1 MHSASHADF
10 EFGENHYQR
19 KDIWM
24 VQHMA
29 AIMSTSALI
38 QPQLR
43 IFSVAKT
50 TSMKAINFVFLLILM
65 VGLAACD
72 DNSKLLSDP
81 VAGGGTTG
89 GGGTTTTLAINVVL
103 VDAASGTTAS
113 GVSSTNPGELR
124 ATVTLNGAAL
134 ADQVVTITTT
144 LGLLNPTS
152 GTALTNSSGLATI
165 GLEEGGVEGAG
176 TATASITYQGTTA
189 TDTVSFQVSTSG
201 GSGVPTVLSMG
212 WGTVSGTSV
221 TGFVANTMNI
231 GLTTLSAGGT
241 TSATVL
247 IVDDTNTLYTT
258 PVDVSFTSGCVGT
271 GGAIMDASVTTVNGV
286 ASSTYLAQGC
296 VGSDTITA
304 SASIGGTTYTATGTL
319 TVQAGSVGSIEFV
332 SATPTSITLQGTG
345 GAGRSETAVV
355 IFRVVDVQGDP
366 VQGQNVAFAL
376 NTTVGGITLDP
387 SSATSDNNG
396 LVQTTVQAG
405 TIATSVRVTASASSG
420 GNTFESQS
428 DQLVITTGIPDDDS
442 MDIVATVLN
451 PEGWNISGTE
461 VMITARL
468 ADRFN
473 NPVPDGTAI
482 TFTTE
487 GGSINSFCITTGGSC
502 AVAWT
507 SQDPRPCGETLGAAQ
522 VQVDTTAGPN
532 VCVLTA
538 GGSTNPIDP
547 QTGFAPL
554 GQPYGGRATIL
565 ATAVGE
571 ESFTDINGNGVFDEG
586 DLYNDLPEAWVDSNE
601 DGTRDNNEPYLD
613 FNNTGMY
620 DTADGEFNGI
630 LCSRPTSNDCSTAQT
645 LHIRDSLV
653 LVMSGSTG
661 FMALNPSTITVS
673 NGGAGGATLTVSDL
687 HNQPLPAGTTIS
699 IEVSTGFTLLTG
711 SSFSMANTNTNSAVN
726 IGVTIEGEGSTT
738 GANGILTVTT
748 TSPSGLETIET
759 FVITENPPPT
769 ADVGVLLA
777 GPAGDVAQGENATY
791 IISVTNISG
800 PDSATAVE
808 TEFVVDSN
816 FTAVSITPSTGSCSG
831 IDTITCSLG
840 TVAVGEVPTVTI
852 VLNAKTVPVLT
863 GNLLTSHT
871 VTVISGT
878 IDNDSGNDTAGV
890 FTTVT
895 P

>member
-1 MHSASHADF
+1 MQAFHADF
-10 EFGENHYQR
+10 EFGENHYQL

-29 AIMSTSALI
+29 AIISTSAPI

-50 TSMKAINFVFLLILM
+50 TSMKAINIVFLLILM
-65 VGLAACD
+65 VGLTACGGGT
-72 DNSKLLSDP
+72 SFSGT
-81 VAGGGTTG
+81 GGGTTG
-89 GGGTTTTLAINVVL
+89 GGGTSGTLAISVVL
-103 VDAASGTTAS
+103 VDAASGTTAT
-113 GVSSTNPGELR
+113 GVSPTNPGELR
-124 ATVTLNGAAL
+124 ATVTLNGIAL
-134 ADQVVTITTT
+134 ADEVVTITTT
-144 LGLLNPTS
+144 LGVLSPAS
-152 GTALTNSSGLATI
+152 GTALTNISGAATI

-201 GSGVPTVLSMG
+201 GGGPTVLSMG
-212 WGTVSGTSV
+212 YGTVSGTSV
-221 TGFVANTMNI
+221 TGFTADTVDI

-247 IVDDTNTLYTT
+247 IVDAAFNLYTT
-258 PVDVSFTSGCVGT
+258 PVNVSFTSGCVGT
-271 GGAIMDASVTTVNGV
+271 GASTMDASVTTVNGV

-296 VGSDTITA
+296 VGSDTIIA
-304 SASIGGTTYTATGTL
+304 SASIGGTTHTATGSL

-332 SATPTSITLQGTG
+332 SATPANITLQGTG
-345 GAGRSETAVV
+345 GAGRSETSVV
-355 IFRVVDVQGDP
+355 VFRVIDVQGDP
-366 VQGQNVAFAL
+366 VQGQDVAFAL

-405 TIATSVRVTASASSG
+405 TIATSVRVTASATSG
-420 GNTFESQS
+420 SNTYESQS

-451 PEGWNISGTE
+451 PEGWNISGTD
-461 VMITARL
+461 VSISARL

-487 GGSINSFCITTGGSC
+487 GGSIDSFCTTTDGSC
-502 AVAWT
+502 VVTWT

-532 VCVLTA
+532 VCVLTPA
-538 GGSTNPIDP
+538 GSTNPIDP
-547 QTGFAPL
+547 QTGSAPL

-571 ESFTDINGNGVFDEG
+571 ESFTDVNGNGVFDEG
-586 DLYNDLPEAWVDSNE
+586 DLYNDLPEAWLDSNE
-601 DGTRDNNEPYLD
+601 DNIRDANEPYLD
-613 FNNTGMY
+613 FNSTGIY
-620 DTADGEFNGI
+620 NSADGEFNGI
-630 LCSRPTSNDCSTAQT
+630 LCSRPFSNDCSTAQT

-661 FMALNPSTITVS
+661 FMVLSPSTITTPNDGS
-673 NGGAGGATLTVSDL
+673 AGATLTVSDL
-687 HNQPLPAGTTIS
+687 HNQPMPAGTTIS
-699 IEVSTGFTLLTG
+699 VAVSPGFTLITG
-711 SSFSMANTNTNSAVN
+711 NSFTMANTNTNSAVS
-726 IGVTIEGEGSTT
+726 IGVTIEGTGSTT

-748 TSPSGLETIET
+748 TTPDGLVTIET
-759 FVITENPPPT
+759 FGITETAPPT
-769 ADVGVLLA
+769 ADVGVILA
-777 GPAGDVAQGENATY
+777 GPAGNVAQGDDATY
-791 IISVTNISG
+791 IISVTNTSG
-800 PDSATAVE
+800 PDSAAAVA
-808 TEFVVDSN
+808 TQFVVDSN
-816 FTAVSITPSTGSCSG
+816 FTAVSITPSTGSCAG
-831 IDTITCSLG
+831 IATITCSLG
-840 TVAVGEVPTVTI
+840 TLAIGDVPMVTI

-863 GNLLTSHT
+863 SNLLTSHSVT
-871 VTVISGT
+871 VTSGS
-878 IDNDSGNDTAGV
+878 IDNNAGNDTAGV

>member
-1 MHSASHADF
+1 
-10 EFGENHYQR
+10 
-19 KDIWM
+19 
-24 VQHMA
+24 MA
-29 AIMSTSALI
+29 AIISTSAAI

-43 IFSVAKT
+43 IFSVSKT
-50 TSMKAINFVFLLILM
+50 TSMKAINIVFLLILM
-65 VGLAACD
+65 VGLTACGG
-72 DNSKLLSDP
+72 DNSFSGGSGT
-81 VAGGGTTG
+81 GGGTTG
-89 GGGTTTTLAINVVL
+89 GGGTIAALAISVVL
-103 VDAASGTTAS
+103 VEAASGTTAT

-124 ATVTLNGAAL
+124 ATVTLNGIAL
-134 ADQVVTITTT
+134 ADEVVTITTT
-144 LGLLNPTS
+144 LGVLNPTS
-152 GTALTNSSGLATI
+152 GTALTNISGLATI
-165 GLEEGGVEGAG
+165 GLEEGGIEGAG

-189 TDTVSFQVSTSG
+189 TDTVNFQVSTSG
-201 GSGVPTVLSMG
+201 GSGVPTNLRMG
-212 WGTVSGTSV
+212 YGTVSGSSV
-221 TGFVANTMNI
+221 TGFTANTMNI

-247 IVDDTNTLYTT
+247 IIDDTDTLYTT

-271 GGAIMDASVTTVNGV
+271 GLSVIDASVTTVNGV
-286 ASSTYLAQGC
+286 ASGTYLAQGC

-304 SASIGGTTYTATGTL
+304 SASIGGTTYTSTGSL
-319 TVQAGSVGSIEFV
+319 TIQAASVGSIEFV

-355 IFRVVDVQGDP
+355 IFRVVDIQGDP
-366 VQGQNVAFAL
+366 VQGQDVAFSL

-405 TIATSVRVTASASSG
+405 TIATSVRVTASATTGSG
-420 GNTFESQS
+420 TFESQS
-428 DQLVITTGIPDDDS
+428 DQLVITTGIPDNDS
-442 MDIVATVLN
+442 MDIVATILN
-451 PEGWNISGTE
+451 PEGWVISGTQ
-461 VMITARL
+461 VIISALL

-487 GGSINSFCITTGGSC
+487 GGSIDSFCITTGGSC
-502 AVAWT
+502 DVTWT

-532 VCVLTA
+532 VCVLTPA
-538 GGSTNPIDP
+538 GSTNSIDP

-571 ESFTDINGNGVFDEG
+571 ESFTDVNGNGVFDEG

-601 DGTRDNNEPYLD
+601 DNTRDANEPYLD
-613 FNNTGMY
+613 FNSTGTY
-620 DTADGEFNGI
+620 NNADGEFNGI
-630 LCSRPTSNDCSTAQT
+630 LCSRPASNDCSTAQT

-661 FMALNPSTITVS
+661 FMVLSPSTITVPN
-673 NGGAGGATLTVSDL
+673 NGSAGGTLTLSDL
-687 HNQPLPAGTTIS
+687 HNQPMPAGTTIS
-699 IEVSTGFTLLTG
+699 IAVSPGFILITGDVFNNFTV
-711 SSFSMANTNTNSAVN
+711 ANTNTNSAAN
-726 IGVTIEGEGSTT
+726 IGVTINGTGSST
-738 GANGILTVTT
+738 GANGILTVTM

-759 FVITENPPPT
+759 FAIAEAAPPT
-769 ADVGVLLA
+769 ADVGVSLA
-777 GPAGDVAQGENATY
+777 GPAGNVAQGGDATY
-791 IISVTNISG
+791 IITVTNTNG
-800 PDSATAVE
+800 PDSATAVA

-816 FTAVSITPSTGSCSG
+816 FTAVSITPSTGSCFG
-831 IDTITCSLG
+831 TVTITCSLG
-840 TVAVGEVPTVTI
+840 TVAVGDVPIVTI

-863 GNLLTSHT
+863 ANILTSHSVT
-871 VTVISGT
+871 VTSGT
-878 IDNDSGNDTAGV
+878 IDINSGNDTGGA

>member
-1 MHSASHADF
+1 VGSVRHNRPLQCEGVCVSCAAFVLVGRVWDANYEYF
-10 EFGENHYQR
+10 NHHR
-19 KDIWM
+19 
-24 VQHMA
+24 
-29 AIMSTSALI
+29 SET
-38 QPQLR
+38 PGR
-43 IFSVAKT
+43 RT
-50 TSMKAINFVFLLILM
+50 
-65 VGLAACD
+65 
-72 DNSKLLSDP
+72 
-81 VAGGGTTG
+81 GGTGGTG
-89 GGGTTTTLAINVVL
+89 GTLAISVVL
-103 VDAASGTTAS
+103 VDAASGTTAT

-124 ATVTLNGAAL
+124 ATVMLNGAAL
-134 ADQVVTITTT
+134 ANEVVTITTT
-144 LGLLNPTS
+144 LGVLNPTS
-152 GTALTNSSGLATI
+152 GTALTNSSGVATI

-201 GSGVPTVLSMG
+201 GGGPTVLRMG
-212 WGTVSGTSV
+212 YGTVSGTSV
-221 TGFVANTMNI
+221 TGFIADTMDI

-247 IVDDTNTLYTT
+247 IIDAANNLYTT
-258 PVDVSFTSGCVGT
+258 PVDVSFTSGCVGS
-271 GGAIMDASVTTVNGV
+271 GAATMDASVTTVNGV

-296 VGSDTITA
+296 VGSDTIIA

-355 IFRVVDVQGDP
+355 LFRVVDVQGDP

-376 NTTVGGITLDP
+376 NTTVGGITLAP

-405 TIATSVRVTASASSG
+405 TIATSVRVTASATSG
-420 GNTFESQS
+420 GSTFESQS

-442 MDIVATVLN
+442 MDIVATVVN
-451 PEGWNISGTE
+451 PEGWDISGTQ
-461 VMITARL
+461 VTISARL

-487 GGSINSFCITTGGSC
+487 GGSIDSFCTTVGGAC
-502 AVAWT
+502 VVTWT

-532 VCVLTA
+532 VCVLTPA
-538 GGSTNPIDP
+538 GATNSIDP
-547 QTGFAPL
+547 QIGFAPL

-601 DGTRDNNEPYLD
+601 DDTRDNNEPYLD
-613 FNNTGMY
+613 FNSTGIY
-620 DTADGEFNGI
+620 DSADGEFNGI

-661 FMALNPSTITVS
+661 FMVMSPSTITIP
-673 NGGAGGATLTVSDL
+673 NDATAGGTLTVSDL
-687 HNQPLPAGTTIS
+687 HNQPMPAGTTIS
-699 IEVSTGFTLLTG
+699 VAVSSGFTLITG
-711 SSFSMANTNTNSAVN
+711 NSFTIASTNSNSAVN
-726 IGVTIEGEGSTT
+726 IGVTIEGPGSTT

-748 TSPSGLETIET
+748 TSPSGFQTIET
-759 FVITENPPPT
+759 FDITESPPPT
-769 ADVGVLLA
+769 ADVGISLA
-777 GPAGDVAQGENATY
+777 GPAGDMVAQGANATY
-791 IISVTNISG
+791 TISVTNTSG
-800 PDSATAVE
+800 PDSAEAVE
-808 TEFVVDSN
+808 TQFVVDSN
-816 FTAVSITPSTGSCSG
+816 FTAVSITPSIGSCSG
-831 IDTITCSLG
+831 IATITCSLG
-840 TVAVGEVPTVTI
+840 TVAVGELPTVTI
-852 VLNAKTVPVLT
+852 VLNAKTAPVLT
-863 GNLLTSHT
+863 SNILTSHSVT
-871 VTVISGT
+871 VTSGS
-878 IDNDSGNDTAGV
+878 IDNNAGNDTAGV

>member
-1 MHSASHADF
+1 MSAII
-10 EFGENHYQR
+10 R
-19 KDIWM
+19 
-24 VQHMA
+24 
-29 AIMSTSALI
+29 TSAPI

-50 TSMKAINFVFLLILM
+50 TSMKAINIAFSLILM
-65 VGLAACD
+65 VGLTACSG
-72 DNSKLLSDP
+72 DNNFVGDP
-81 VAGGGTTG
+81 GTGGGTTG
-89 GGGTTTTLAINVVL
+89 GGGGTSGTLAISVVL
-103 VDAASGTTAS
+103 VDAASGNTAT

-124 ATVTLNGAAL
+124 TTVTVDGTAL
-134 ADQVVTITTT
+134 ADEVVTITTT
-144 LGLLNPTS
+144 LGVLNPTS
-152 GTALTNSSGLATI
+152 GTGLTNSSGVATF

-176 TATASITYQGTTA
+176 TATASITYQGVTTE
-189 TDTVSFQVSTSG
+189 DTVNFQVSSGG
-201 GSGVPTVLSMG
+201 GSGGPINLRMG
-212 WGTVSGTSV
+212 YGTVSGSSV
-221 TGFVANTMNI
+221 TGFTANTMNI

-247 IVDDTNTLYTT
+247 IVDDTDTLYTT

-271 GGAIMDASVTTVNGV
+271 GLSIIDAVVTTVNGV

-304 SASIGGTTYTATGTL
+304 SASIGGTTLNSSGSL
-319 TVQAGSVGSIEFV
+319 TIQAGSVGSIEFV

-366 VQGQNVAFAL
+366 VPGQDVAFTL

-405 TIATSVRVTASASSG
+405 TIATSVRVTASATSG
-420 GNTFESQS
+420 SNTYESQS

-442 MDIVATVLN
+442 MDIVATVIN
-451 PEGWNISGTE
+451 PEGWDISGTQ
-461 VMITARL
+461 VVISARL

-487 GGSINSFCITTGGSC
+487 GGSIDSFCTTTGGTC
-502 AVAWT
+502 DVTWT

-532 VCVLTA
+532 VCVLTPA
-538 GGSTNPIDP
+538 GATNSIDP

-571 ESFTDINGNGVFDEG
+571 ESFTDVNGNGVFDEG

-601 DGTRDNNEPYLD
+601 DNIRDANEPYLD
-613 FNNTGMY
+613 FNSTGTY
-620 DTADGEFNGI
+620 NGADGEFNGI
-630 LCSRPTSNDCSTAQT
+630 LCSRPVSNDCSVAQT

-661 FMALNPSTITVS
+661 FMVLSPSNITTP
-673 NGGAGGATLTVSDL
+673 NDGAAGATLTVSDL
-687 HNQPLPAGTTIS
+687 HNQPMPAGTTIS
-699 IEVSTGFTLLTG
+699 IAVSPGFSLITGNSFTITG
-711 SSFSMANTNTNSAVN
+711 TNTNSAVN
-726 IGVTIEGEGSTT
+726 IGVTIQGAGSTT

-748 TSPSGLETIET
+748 TAPSGLQTIET
-759 FVITENPPPT
+759 FAIAETAPPT
-769 ADVGVLLA
+769 ADVGVTLV
-777 GPAGDVAQGENATY
+777 GPATVAQGDDATY

-816 FTAVSITPSTGSCSG
+816 FAAVSITPSTGSCSG
-831 IDTITCSLG
+831 VDTIICSLG
-840 TVAVGEVPTVTI
+840 TVAVGDVPTVTI
-852 VLNAKTVPVLT
+852 VLNANSLPVLT
-863 GNLLTSHT
+863 SDLFTSHSVT
-871 VTVISGT
+871 VTSGS
-878 IDNDSGNDTAGV
+878 IDNNVGNDTGGQ

>member
-1 MHSASHADF
+1 
-10 EFGENHYQR
+10 
-19 KDIWM
+19 
-24 VQHMA
+24 MA
-29 AIMSTSALI
+29 AIISTSAPI
-38 QPQLR
+38 QPKFR
-43 IFSVAKT
+43 IFPIAKT
-50 TSMKAINFVFLLILM
+50 ISMKAINIIVLLILM
-65 VGLAACD
+65 IGLTACEG
-72 DNSKLLSDP
+72 DNTFSGPGTD
-81 VAGGGTTG
+81 GGIIGG
-89 GGGTTTTLAINVVL
+89 GGGTSGTLAISVVL
-103 VDAASGTTAS
+103 VDAASGTTAT

-124 ATVTLNGAAL
+124 ATVTLNGTSL
-134 ADQVVTITTT
+134 VDEVVTITTT
-144 LGLLNPTS
+144 LGALNPTS

-176 TATASITYQGTTA
+176 TATASITYQGTTS
-189 TDTVSFQVSTSG
+189 TDTVSFQVITGG
-201 GSGVPTVLSMG
+201 GSVVPTVLRLG
-212 WGTVSGTSV
+212 YGTVSGASV
-221 TGFVANTMNI
+221 TGFTANTMNI

-271 GGAIMDASVTTVNGV
+271 GDSVMDATVTTVNGV

-296 VGSDTITA
+296 VGSDAITA
-304 SASIGGTTYTATGTL
+304 TANLGGTTHTATGSL

-332 SATPTSITLQGTG
+332 SATPASITLQGTG
-345 GAGRSETAVV
+345 GAGRSETSVV
-355 IFRVVDVQGDP
+355 VFRVVDVQGAP
-366 VQGQNVAFAL
+366 VQGQVVAFAL

-405 TIATSVRVTASASSG
+405 TIATSVRVTASATSG
-420 GNTFESQS
+420 ASTFESQS

-451 PEGWNISGTE
+451 PEGWKISGTQ
-461 VMITARL
+461 VSITARL

-487 GGSINSFCITTGGSC
+487 GGSIDSFCTTAGGAC
-502 AVAWT
+502 AVTWT

-522 VQVDTTAGPN
+522 VEVDTTAGPN

-538 GGSTNPIDP
+538 AGSINSIDP

-601 DGTRDNNEPYLD
+601 DNTRDDNEPYLD
-613 FNNTGMY
+613 FNSTGFY

-630 LCSRPTSNDCSTAQT
+630 LCDRPMTADCSIAQT

-653 LVMSGSTG
+653 LVMSGSAG
-661 FMALNPSTITVS
+661 FMALNPSTIIVP
-673 NGGAGGATLTVSDL
+673 NGGTGGATLTVSDL
-687 HNQPLPAGTTIS
+687 HNQPMPAGTNIS
-699 IEVSTGFTLLTG
+699 LAVSSGFTLLTG
-711 SSFSMANTNTNSAVN
+711 SSFTIANTNANSAVN
-726 IGVTIEGEGSTT
+726 VGVTIESAGSTT

-748 TSPSGLETIET
+748 TSPDGLETIET
-759 FVITENPPPT
+759 FALTETAPQT
-769 ADVGVLLA
+769 ADVGVSLA
-777 GPAGDVAQGENATY
+777 GPAGDVAQGANATY
-791 IISVTNISG
+791 TVSVTNSSG
-800 PDSATAVE
+800 PDSAAAVE

-816 FTAVSITPSTGSCSG
+816 FTVVSITPSTGSCTG
-831 IDTITCSLG
+831 IATITCSLG
-840 TVAVGEVPTVTI
+840 TVAVGDVPIVTI
-852 VLNAKTVPVLT
+852 VLNAKTAPVLT
-863 GNLLTSHT
+863 QNLLTSHSVT
-871 VTVISGT
+871 VTSGT
-878 IDNDSGNDTAGV
+878 IDNNSGNDTAGV

>member
-1 MHSASHADF
+1 MQAFHADF

-29 AIMSTSALI
+29 AIISTSALI
-38 QPQLR
+38 QLQLR

-50 TSMKAINFVFLLILM
+50 TSMKAINSVFLLILM
-65 VGLAACD
+65 VGLTACGAE
-72 DNSKLLSDP
+72 NCFSCAP
-81 VAGGGTTG
+81 GAGGGTTG
-89 GGGTTTTLAINVVL
+89 GGGTSPTLAISVVL
-103 VDAASGTTAS
+103 VDAASGATAT

-124 ATVTLNGAAL
+124 TTVTLNGTAL
-134 ADQVVTITTT
+134 ADEVVTITTT
-144 LGLLNPTS
+144 LGVLNPPS
-152 GTALTNSSGLATI
+152 GTSLTNSSGMATI

-212 WGTVSGTSV
+212 YGTVSGTSV

-271 GGAIMDASVTTVNGV
+271 GASSMDASVTTVNGV

-304 SASIGGTTYTATGTL
+304 SASIGGTTYSATGSL

-345 GAGRSETAVV
+345 GAGRSETSVV
-355 IFRVVDVQGDP
+355 LFRVVDVQGDP
-366 VQGQNVAFAL
+366 VQGQVVAFAL

-387 SSATSDNNG
+387 SSATSGNNG

-405 TIATSVRVTASASSG
+405 TIATSVRVTASATSG
-420 GNTFESQS
+420 SNTFESQS

-442 MDIVATVLN
+442 MDIVAVVLN
-451 PEGWNISGTE
+451 PEGWNFSGTQ
-461 VMITARL
+461 VVITARL

-487 GGSINSFCITTGGSC
+487 GGSIDSFCTTVGGAC
-502 AVAWT
+502 VVTWT
-507 SQDPRPCGETLGAAQ
+507 SQDPRPCGETLGTAQ
-522 VQVDTTAGPN
+522 VQMDTTAGPN
-532 VCVLTA
+532 VCVLTPA
-538 GGSTNPIDP
+538 GSINSIDP

-601 DGTRDNNEPYLD
+601 DNTRDANEPYLD
-613 FNNTGMY
+613 FNNTGIY

-653 LVMSGSTG
+653 LVMSGSAG
-661 FMALNPSTITVS
+661 FMVLNPSAITVP
-673 NGGAGGATLTVSDL
+673 NGETGGATLTVSDL
-687 HNQPLPAGTTIS
+687 HNQPMSAGTTIS
-699 IEVSTGFTLLTG
+699 LAVSPGFTLLTG
-711 SSFSMANTNTNSAVN
+711 SSFTMANTNANSAVN
-726 IGVTIEGEGSTT
+726 IGVTIEGAGSTT

-748 TSPSGLETIET
+748 TSPNGLETIET
-759 FVITENPPPT
+759 FDITEAAPPT
-769 ADVGVLLA
+769 ADVGVTLA
-777 GPAGDVAQGENATY
+777 GPAGNVAQGDDATY
-791 IISVTNISG
+791 IISVTNTIG
-800 PDSATAVE
+800 PDFAEAVE

-816 FTAVSITPSTGSCSG
+816 FTAVSITPSTGSCAG
-831 IDTITCSLG
+831 IATITCSLG
-840 TVAVGEVPTVTI
+840 TVAVGVVPTVTI
-852 VLNAKTVPVLT
+852 VLNARTAPVLT
-863 GNLLTSHT
+863 SNLLTSHSVT
-871 VTVISGT
+871 VTSGS
-878 IDNDSGNDTAGV
+878 IDNNAGNDTAGV